1 MSEVKQGLMYS
12 ETHEWVQDIGN
23 GEVTVGITA
32 HAQELLGDVV
42 YVELPKLTRTL
53 KNGDSMGVVE
63 SVKAASDIY
72 APAFGEVIAVNTDLE
87 SEPNLINTDPYG
99 KGWIVKLK
107 LSGALPSTLLDAAG
121 YQKAVG
127 G

>member
-1 MSEVKQGLMYS
+1 MSEVKPGLMYS
-12 ETHEWVQDIGN
+12 ESHEWVQDLGN
-23 GEVTVGITA
+23 GEALVGITA

-53 KNGDSMGVVE
+53 KTGDSMGVVE

-72 APAFGEVIAVNTDLE
+72 APVPGEVIDVNKELE
-87 SEPNLINTDPYG
+87 SEPSLINTDPYG

-107 LSGALPSTLLDAAG
+107 LSGPMPATLLDAAG

-127 G
+127 A